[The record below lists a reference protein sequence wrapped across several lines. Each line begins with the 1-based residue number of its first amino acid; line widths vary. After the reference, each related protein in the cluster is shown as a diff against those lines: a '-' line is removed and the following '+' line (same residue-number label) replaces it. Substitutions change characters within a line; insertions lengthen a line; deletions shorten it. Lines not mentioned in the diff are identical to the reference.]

1 MDPRLTVVS
10 NACRQVA
17 RRGGESLLRT
27 YKQRV
32 ADGLL
37 CLRVFGDRVYI
48 YTNAVALF
56 VMIPLNERW

>member
-17 RRGGESLLRT
+17 RIGAESLLRT

-32 ADGLL
+32 ADDLL
-37 CLRVFGDRVYI
+37 CLRVFGNRVY
-48 YTNAVALF
+48 VHKCSSL
-56 VMIPLNERW
+56 VCHDSVE